1 MGWDKRKVRLWLYFI
16 KNKMQWI
23 LMLSCEKRNKNVR
36 VCVSVNALSHVWLSA
51 TPWIIAHQAPL
62 SMGFSRQYYWSRLLF
77 LTPGDPHDPWIETA
91 SLASKEH
98 EHRINTVTEYKL
110 EDIIGDIWIHK
121 VEWAFRIYKKSKSQI
136 KPDFTYMM
144 KRYCYHTREE
154 SSGTGIDCVL
164 C

>member
-1 MGWDKRKVRLWLYFI
+1 MY
-16 KNKMQWI
+16 M
-23 LMLSCEKRNKNVR
+23 C
-36 VCVSVNALSHVWLSA
+36 VCVCVCVCKCAQSCMTLCNPMDYSPPGSSVHGIL
-51 TPWIIAHQAPL
+51 QA
-62 SMGFSRQYYWSRLLF
+62 RLLKHVAI
-77 LTPGDPHDPWIETA
+77 PYSGDPHDPWIETV

-98 EHRINTVTEYKL
+98 EHRINTVTEYNL